1 MKAVMIGAG
10 NVATN
15 LVRALAAA
23 GVEVVQVYSRT
34 LPHAREL
41 AATVGACASDSL
53 DGVVRDADIYI
64 ISVSD
69 DAIAG
74 VVEAVPDNG
83 AVWVHT
89 SGSTSVTV
97 FAGRRERYGVFYPMQ
112 SFSKQIAADF
122 ADVPFF
128 IEAESEATA
137 VMVEGLA
144 RQLSRR
150 VFRATSDQRRRLH
163 IAAVFACNFANHM
176 WTLAGDVL
184 GEAGLPFDVMLPL
197 INTTVDKLKLLPPAE
212 SQTGPAVRHDVNV
225 MHSHI
230 AMLDEEKAA
239 IYKIL
244 SDSIIKRHEQN

>member
-163 IAAVFACNFANHM
+163 IAAVFACNFTNYMYSLAND
-176 WTLAGDVL
+176 LLKKDNIPFSVL
-184 GEAGLPFDVMLPL
+184 IPL
-197 INTTVDKLKLLPPAE
+197 IKETTRKVTVTAPDSA
-212 SQTGPAVRHDVNV
+212 QTGPAYRGDTEIIEH
-225 MHSHI
+225 HTS
-230 AMLDEEKAA
+230 MLNSQEKEIYELLSNA
-239 IYKIL
+239 IF
-244 SDSIIKRHEQN
+244 KRYNK